1 METLP
6 LLTRLIDQ
14 IAAGGQL
21 AIERA
26 VASRFFIG
34 GAQPAADPDPL
45 EKAADRLL
53 DILPDDKLQALKAA
67 VTRSLAASPRERRRR
82 LGVAADVDLTSE
94 ESISAQIRKAPFD
107 RRLSDDPRRPLGISV
122 MQARRPSNMLAAELA
137 SLMHPTQRSAD
148 ALTYAPA
155 EQFRDPRP
163 PQFFMAHV
171 AGFVGPAAAASGGV
185 SHGSTLIGTGALQT
199 KYIQMGGQ
207 NSVLGDKI
215 GAERIDQDW
224 SGRLG
229 RVQVYENGMCWTDGV
244 NAFCIW
250 GSIYDH
256 WRNLDGLSVPHLGF
270 PAMDQ
275 RRAPRDDGWFCH
287 FHGTPQHG
295 MGSIYH
301 GDLEPACEIHGAIRS
316 EYASHGWEFGNGWLL
331 TDEVPNGEPPFGQS
345 GASSEARLG
354 KMWWSPPY
362 GAHSLPA
369 QVNTLYE
376 QFGGP
381 SGNLG
386 HISWTASD
394 LNIRPVN
401 FEGGR
406 FTITG
411 NPAQPVLDD
420 TPRAHAFRLITVKA
434 NKTTKEPGLDEIKLS
449 VARIDPDGEVRGELI
464 NLGQFNNGTV
474 AAPNLFT
481 TFNHDPNRS
490 PPLTWPRFVAASY
503 FLVEAD
509 DGDLDAWHLSLIENI
524 KDTVESELESG
535 LEGLGIA
542 LGGLGK
548 AIAIVLELGLG
559 TILDKIF
566 GDIKDSLTEDTIF
579 PAVVV
584 SRTLASV
591 WSGPPSQAVDEGWH
605 VLGVDTRLAK
615 AGGGEYE
622 LRVSFLRSVDP
633 A

>member
-14 IAAGGQL
+14 VAACGQL
-21 AIERA
+21 AIERS
-26 VASRFFIG
+26 VASRFAIA
-34 GAQPAADPDPL
+34 GARPATNPDPL

-53 DILPDDKLQALKAA
+53 DILPDSKVQSMKAA
-67 VTRSLAASPRERRRR
+67 VTRSLAAPQSERRRR
-82 LGVAADVDLTSE
+82 FGIAADVVLSSD
-94 ESISAQIRKAPFD
+94 ESICSQIRRTPFD
-107 RRLSDDPRRPLGISV
+107 RRLSDDPRRPLGFALTE
-122 MQARRPSNMLAAELA
+122 ARRPSNALAAELA
-137 SLMHPTQRSAD
+137 SLMRPPRRSND
-148 ALTYAPA
+148 SLTYAPV

-163 PQFFMAHV
+163 PQFLMAHV
-171 AGFVGPAAAASGGV
+171 AEFTGPAAEASSGV
-185 SHGSTLIGTGALQT
+185 TLGTNLVGTGALKT
-199 KYIQMGGQ
+199 KYIQMGGR

-229 RVQVYENGMCWTDGV
+229 RVQVYDNGMCWTDAV

-250 GSIYDH
+250 GSIYEH
-256 WRNLDGLSVPHLGF
+256 WRNLDGLSVPYLGF

-287 FHGTPQHG
+287 FHGTPQYG

-301 GDLEPACEIHGAIRS
+301 GDLERACEIHGAIRS
-316 EYASHGWEFGNGWLL
+316 EYAAHGWEFGIGWLL
-331 TDEVPNGEPPFGQS
+331 TDEVSNGEPPFGQS
-345 GASSEARLG
+345 GASNEARLG
-354 KMWWSPPY
+354 KMWWSPSY
-362 GAHSLPA
+362 GPHSLPA

-386 HISWTASD
+386 HITWTASD
-394 LNIRPVN
+394 LNVRPVN

-406 FTITG
+406 FTIAG
-411 NPAQPVLDD
+411 SPARPVLDD
-420 TPRAHAFRLITVKA
+420 TPRAHAFRLLTVKA
-434 NKTTKEPGLDEIKLS
+434 NKTTKEPGRDEIKLS
-449 VARIDPDGEVRGELI
+449 VARIEPDGEVRGKLMS
-464 NLGQFNNGTV
+464 LGQFNNGTV
-474 AAPNLFT
+474 AEPDHFT

-490 PPLTWPRFVAASY
+490 PPLTWPRFVAVSY

-509 DGDLDAWHLSLIENI
+509 DGDLDAWHLSLIENV
-524 KDTVESELESG
+524 KETVESELESG
-535 LEGLGIA
+535 LEGLEVA

-548 AIAIVLELGLG
+548 AIAVVLELGLG
-559 TILDKIF
+559 TIMDKIF

-591 WSGPPSQAVDEGWH
+591 WSGPPSQAVNEGWH
-605 VLGVDTRLAK
+605 VLDVDTRLAK

-622 LRVSFLRSVDP
+622 LRVSFLRSTDP
-633 A
+633 F

>member
-14 IAAGGQL
+14 IAACGQL
-21 AIERA
+21 AIERS
-26 VASRFFIG
+26 VASRFSIG
-34 GAQPAADPDPL
+34 NARPAADPDPL

-53 DILPDDKLQALKAA
+53 DALTESKRQDMKAA
-67 VTRSLAASPRERRRR
+67 VIRSLSAPPGERRRR
-82 LGVAADVDLTSE
+82 FRVAADVDLGSD
-94 ESISAQIRKAPFD
+94 ESICAQIRKIPFE
-107 RRLSDDPRRPLGISV
+107 RRLSDDPRRPLSFALPAV
-122 MQARRPSNMLAAELA
+122 RRPSNALAAEIA
-137 SLMHPTQRSAD
+137 SLMRPQQRSPD

-155 EQFRDPRP
+155 EQLRDPRP
-163 PQFFMAHV
+163 PQFVMAHV
-171 AGFVGPAAAASGGV
+171 AEFIGPVAAASGGV
-185 SHGSTLIGTGALQT
+185 SHGTTLVGTGALET
-199 KYIQMGGQ
+199 KYIQMGGR

-215 GAERIDQDW
+215 GSERMDRDW
-224 SGRLG
+224 SGRRG

-244 NAFCIW
+244 NAYCIW

-256 WRNLDGLSVPHLGF
+256 WRNLDGLSVPYLGF

-275 RRAPRDDGWFCH
+275 RRAPRDDGTFCH
-287 FHGTPQHG
+287 FHGSPQHG

-301 GDLEPACEIHGAIRS
+301 GDLERACEIHGAIRS

-345 GASSEARLG
+345 GASSAARHG

-381 SGNLG
+381 AGNLG
-386 HISWTASD
+386 HVAWTASD
-394 LNIRPVN
+394 LSIRPVN

-411 NPAQPVLDD
+411 SPPRPVLDD
-420 TPRAHAFRLITVKA
+420 TPRAHAFRLITVEA
-434 NKTTKEPGLDEIKLS
+434 NKTTSEPGRDEIKLS
-449 VARIDPDGEVRGELI
+449 VARIEPDGEVRGELMS
-464 NLGQFNNGTV
+464 LGQFINGRV
-474 AAPNLFT
+474 ATPNHFT
-481 TFNHDPNRS
+481 TFRHDPNRS

-509 DGDLDAWHLSLIENI
+509 DGDLDAWHLSLIENV
-524 KDTVESELESG
+524 KSTVESELESG
-535 LEGLGIA
+535 LEGLEAA

-559 TILDKIF
+559 TIMDKIF
-566 GDIKDSLTEDTIF
+566 GDIKDSLTKDTIF

-584 SRTLASV
+584 SRTLTSV
-591 WSGPPSQAVDEGWH
+591 WSGPPSQAVDDGWH
-605 VLGVDTRLAK
+605 VLDVDTRLAK

-622 LRVSFLRSVDP
+622 LRVSFLRSTDP